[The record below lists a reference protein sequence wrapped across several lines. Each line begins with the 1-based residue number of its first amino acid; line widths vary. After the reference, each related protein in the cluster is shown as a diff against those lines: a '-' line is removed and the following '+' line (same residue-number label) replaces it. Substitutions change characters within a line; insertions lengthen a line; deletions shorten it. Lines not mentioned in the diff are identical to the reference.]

1 MKRQRTRLEKREA
14 LEAWAFLMPN
24 LLGFF
29 VFTLFPV
36 FASLALSFAH
46 WDILGSIRFAGLE
59 NFARAARDPMFW
71 RVMSNTAYYTFAV
84 VPLAMVFAF
93 AVALLLNQR
102 IRGLSIYRT
111 LYFLPEVCST
121 IAIAAVWVWIYEP
134 DYGLMNEI
142 LRVFGIKGPQWLRS
156 TTWAMP
162 AVIISQVW
170 RGLGFNIV
178 IILAGL
184 QGIPGSYYEAA
195 EIDGANAWDRTR
207 RITIPLMTPTIFFLA
222 VMGVIR
228 SFQVFNSIYVMTAGG
243 PGDATRTLVY
253 LIYQAAYV
261 WLELG
266 YGASLAWVLAVCLF
280 IVTVVQWRFQKTWV
294 TYD

>member
-1 MKRQRTRLEKREA
+1 LEKREA